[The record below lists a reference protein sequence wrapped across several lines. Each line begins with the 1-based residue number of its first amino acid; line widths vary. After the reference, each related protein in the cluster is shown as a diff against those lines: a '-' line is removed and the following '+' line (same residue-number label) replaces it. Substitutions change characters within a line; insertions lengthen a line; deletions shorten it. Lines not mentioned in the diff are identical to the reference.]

1 MDTENKKQLIEKS
14 CEIISNNLGD
24 VMAGHYRNF
33 YQDKTPEVIL
43 FSVGEL
49 LNEMVGEENA
59 KKQMEK
65 LKLAIKQ

>member
-1 MDTENKKQLIEKS
+1 MDAENKKQLIEKA

-33 YQDKTPEVIL
+33 YQDKNLEVIL

-65 LKLAIKQ
+65 LKLATKQ